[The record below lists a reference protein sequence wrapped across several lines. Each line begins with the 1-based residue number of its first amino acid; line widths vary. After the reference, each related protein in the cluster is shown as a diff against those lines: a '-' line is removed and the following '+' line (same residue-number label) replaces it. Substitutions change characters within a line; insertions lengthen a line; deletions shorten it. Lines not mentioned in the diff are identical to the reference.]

1 MYIDFILLQCYNKIE
16 VWNNMKI
23 KIREQAGTDAG
34 RKFDYQMAVAL
45 DYLLTLFNDDAII
58 LIETLE
64 DFAILH
70 NLGTEK
76 EEIEIF
82 QVKTKNSG
90 LYTKSSLWEDNV
102 LGKIILTDIYFDSK
116 ANSLNIICNTNLKGD
131 STEAFENFR
140 FQDTLTDTELAKL
153 KDNVTTY
160 LKKDSAFNGEVA
172 DYIGKLIY
180 IKSALPFSDKQDRYS
195 ETLIGKTH
203 NIISQYLGDENHC
216 INPQVIFNTL
226 KLLIDKQRRNRYRND
241 TIDLEDAII
250 LKGIPTHTVKK
261 IIDRATENQRLSKTE
276 ILHHAS
282 TIFSPQDFLKIKEEY
297 PQFLSYKANL
307 EDKVFLESKSIVENE
322 YKLLTESLDSLD
334 EIARQV
340 AINCVK
346 KIPCYSL
353 AVIQL
358 LTIIVIY
365 D

>member
-1 MYIDFILLQCYNKIE
+1 
-16 VWNNMKI
+16 MKI

-45 DYLLTLFNDDAII
+45 DYLLTFFNDDAII

-76 EEIEIF
+76 ERVEIF
-82 QVKTKNSG
+82 QVKTKNTG
-90 LYTKSSLWEDNV
+90 LYTKDSLWEDNV
-102 LGKIILTDIYFDSK
+102 LGKIILTDIYFASK
-116 ANSLNIICNTNLKGD
+116 ANSLNIICNTNLKGH
-131 STEAFENFR
+131 STETFENFR

-160 LKKDSAFNGEVA
+160 LRKDPAFNGEVS
-172 DYIGKLIY
+172 DYVGKLIY

-203 NIISQYLGDENHC
+203 NIISQYLSDENHC
-216 INPQVIFNTL
+216 INPQIVFNTL
-226 KLLIDKQRRNRYRND
+226 KLLIDKQRRNRYQND
-241 TIDLEDAII
+241 TIDLEDAIA
-250 LKGIPTHTVKK
+250 LKGIPTHTVKT
-261 IIDRATENQRLSKTE
+261 IIDRATENQRLSKIE
-276 ILHHAS
+276 ILQHAS
-282 TIFSPQDFLKIKEEY
+282 IIFSPQEYLKIKEEY

-307 EDKVFLESKSIVENE
+307 EDKVFLEAKSIVESE

-346 KIPCYSL
+346 KIPYYSL